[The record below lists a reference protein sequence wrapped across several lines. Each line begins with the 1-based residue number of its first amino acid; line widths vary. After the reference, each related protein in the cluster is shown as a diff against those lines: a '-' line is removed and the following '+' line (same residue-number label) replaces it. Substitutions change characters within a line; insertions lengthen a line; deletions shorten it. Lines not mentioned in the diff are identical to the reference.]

1 MYVSFPGDDRIEVL
15 DPGAS
20 GTKLNTI
27 NGVPNVGALTS
38 YFEQ

>member
-15 DPGAS
+15 DPERVRH
-20 GTKLNTI
+20 KLNTI